1 VSLESEIW
9 CVHAQRMTRFR
20 GRILGR
26 VSVGLA
32 LTIEECLEPCRLHK
46 TENCMIGRRVEGR
59 F

>member
-1 VSLESEIW
+1 
-9 CVHAQRMTRFR
+9 MTRFR

-32 LTIEECLEPCRLHK
+32 LTIEECLEPCRLRG
-46 TENCMIGRRVEGR
+46 TGNCMIGRRVEGR